1 MGYTISIKANTKQNF
16 NKMWKFIKTHYIPY
30 NVISGNPN
38 IYVSYPQTRHTQRG
52 LSYAPQLSYIIGF
65 DYNTA
70 CLEREF
76 TYTIIRWMSRKV
88 GNNKYF
94 YDSECVPISDK
105 YDELGL
111 LIWEKLSEKE
121 QKSFI
126 LQNLYETQS
135 VEIELQKITNYIK
148 HLEFNWTNSY

>member
-1 MGYTISIKANTKQNF
+1 
-16 NKMWKFIKTHYIPY
+16 
-30 NVISGNPN
+30 
-38 IYVSYPQTRHTQRG
+38 
-52 LSYAPQLSYIIGF
+52 
-65 DYNTA
+65 
-70 CLEREF
+70 
-76 TYTIIRWMSRKV
+76 MSRKV